1 MEDNILLEKIKQAQ
15 NDIEKMDI
23 IRLIQD
29 EEIKETAIYLLE
41 NDNNKLLIAET
52 LKKEAAKV
60 RLYSRLIRKDE
71 MIDSTIEEVR
81 KLKSQNFAILV
92 LKKMSDSNY
101 IKKANAI
108 ADLFITSRDADDDSR
123 EKVSDALKRIYRKI
137 HMKNPDYTF
146 LDFLNILE
154 NDYSIASVIANVSN
168 SPNLGEF
175 STKNP
180 TEGLPSSIEEKKSLL
195 IAIRDANV
203 REQIGL
209 VYSSRHELINKFDSN
224 NVPLINLPEDMTIG
238 VELEAEGEI
247 ASVLNGLRICDK
259 WQAKGDASLEKG
271 IEVVS
276 PILHDSLEDMTDL
289 SMVCQ
294 IMEQCE
300 LNTSDRCGGH
310 IHIGAKYL
318 DTKEAFGNFLI
329 LWLANEESIY
339 RMCNA
344 SGESFREG
352 TAHFARPISFLYE
365 NGWNNIFSNIS
376 NAKTRDELVSI
387 IKTFQKGHYNG
398 LNTDNINSKETNT
411 IEFRISNG
419 TLNFDEIQNNI
430 RLYGRLMQRSKEVS
444 LLQAKLEFGQEV
456 SEIEQKKI
464 NDFENLCNQQY
475 KTEEKGQMLIDFLF
489 EEDEKEIYISRYNS
503 SRENSEPLK
512 KMFSKDAYKKLYTA
526 LKPEDKNFLA
536 VISSLKN
543 SKTNEKEAE
552 EIEL

>member
-15 NDIEKMDI
+15 NDIDKMDM

-29 EEIKETAIYLLE
+29 EKIKETAIYLLE
-41 NDNNKLLIAET
+41 DDNNKLLISET
-52 LKKEAAKV
+52 LKKEAAKA
-60 RLYSRLIRKDE
+60 RLYGRLIRKDE
-71 MIDSTIEEVR
+71 MIDDTIEEVR
-81 KLKSQNFAILV
+81 KLKSQKFAALV
-92 LKKMSDSNY
+92 LNGMSDSNY

-108 ADLFITSRDADDDSR
+108 ADLFITSKEADDDSR
-123 EKVSDALKRIYRKI
+123 EKVSDSLKRIYRKI

-146 LDFLNILE
+146 LDFLHILE

-175 STKNP
+175 SNENP

-195 IAIRDANV
+195 VAIRDDNV

-209 VYSSRHELINKFDSN
+209 VYSSRYELINKLDSN
-224 NVPLINLPEDMTIG
+224 NVSLINLPEDMTIG

-294 IMEQCE
+294 IMKQCE
-300 LNTSDRCGGH
+300 LSTSDRCGGH
-310 IHIGAKYL
+310 IHIGARYL
-318 DTKEAFGNFLI
+318 DTKEAFGNFLT

-352 TAHFARPISFLYE
+352 TDHFAKPISLLYE
-365 NGWNNIFSNIS
+365 NGDENIFSDIS

-398 LNTDNINSKETNT
+398 LNTDNINSKETDT

-419 TLNFDEIQNNI
+419 TLNFEEIQNNI

-444 LLQAKLEFGQEV
+444 LLQAKLESGQEV

-475 KTEEKGQMLIDFLF
+475 KKEEKGQMLIDFLF
-489 EEDEKEIYISRYNS
+489 EEDERETYISRYNS
-503 SRENSEPLK
+503 SRDNSEPLK
-512 KMFSKDAYKKLYTA
+512 KMFSKDAYKKLYTV
-526 LKPEDKNFLA
+526 LKPKDKNFSA
-536 VISSLKN
+536 VISSLKD
-543 SKTNEKEAE
+543 SKTNEKEDE
-552 EIEL
+552 EIEQ